1 VIPRLLL
8 PAALLLIC
16 LLVSCGGKRPAP
28 STDAHKDVSLS
39 AAAEPVRFTDDEGR
53 EIFLDRPR
61 SRIVSLYS
69 AHTENLFAIGAGAQ
83 VAGVPGAADYP
94 EEAAALPRFDY
105 NGDPEYLIAAAPD
118 LVLIRP
124 FIRRQ
129 SPGYIAEL
137 ERAGITVVSL
147 YPESLDNF
155 DGYIRRLGLL
165 SGRTGAAEQRLADF
179 HEGLAAIQEITANVT
194 RKQRVFF
201 EATANESRTVTA
213 DSLPGR
219 AIHFAGGVNI
229 AGDAPA
235 ITPGS
240 SIARFGPEKLLMSAD
255 RIDVY
260 VVQQGAMNRSA
271 DLAAL
276 RARPG
281 FGAIA
286 AVREGKV
293 LFISEKLISSPTFRY
308 LDGVRTLAAFL
319 YPGLF
324 K

>member
-1 VIPRLLL
+1 MRLKAL
-8 PAALLLIC
+8 PAAASLLIC
-16 LLVSCGGKRPAP
+16 LLCSCGGKRSASSPAALADGFP
-28 STDAHKDVSLS
+28 S
-39 AAAEPVRFTDDEGR
+39 AAVESIRFVDDEGE
-53 EIFLDRPR
+53 EIILDRPCA
-61 SRIVSLYS
+61 RIVSLYS

-83 VAGVPGAADYP
+83 VSGVPNATDYP

-124 FIRRQ
+124 FVRRQ
-129 SPGYIAEL
+129 SPGYLAEI

-155 DGYIRRLGLL
+155 DDYIRRLGLL
-165 SGRTGAAEQRLADF
+165 SGRTKEAEQRLADF
-179 HEGLAAIQEITANVT
+179 HSGLAGIQEITAGVT
-194 RKQRVFF
+194 RKKRVFF
-201 EATANESRTVTA
+201 EATENESRTVTA

-219 AIHFAGGVNI
+219 AINFAGGANI
-229 AGDAPA
+229 AKDAVA
-235 ITPGS
+235 MTPGS
-240 SIARFGPEKLLMSAD
+240 SIARFGVEKLLMSSEE
-255 RIDVY
+255 IDVY

-271 DLAAL
+271 NLAAL

-281 FGAIA
+281 FGAIT

-293 LFISEKLISSPTFRY
+293 LFISEKIISSPTFRY

-319 YPGLF
+319 YPELF
-324 K
+324 N